1 MSSAGALTVIVA
13 EAKCLVKR
21 RRLPLWER
29 WWRGSTPSTCTRG
42 CTASA
47 SSTRLPGL
55 SRFTTMKK
63 KLWRWY
69 GCYLTPTVQE
79 IKKFA
84 EKQMGTKD
92 VRIDTRL
99 NKAIWAQVNNCIQL
113 CWQLLF
119 MSRNNAFL
127 GCQRCPL
134 PHARPP
140 GEAEERG
147 RGLRAQALHPRHL
160 RQYPQGWL
168 QGPSNGECWDGRV
181 KCVRCLLLS
190 EKVGTANKWKLSI
203 LKRSWEGKFSWA
215 SLALN
220 FSEFGC
226 MHHFGPAQCTCV
238 HWQHFGLSRLFV
250 LLPLLTQCS
259 TITSVGRLVPT

>member
-1 MSSAGALTVIVA
+1 MQQCYLHQSKRKWNTRRRDFLSIIQFIFLLVRVWVWARFDAIIVENDQKWIFLWCWKKLNWSWYPAQVAFQMSAGALTVIVA

-55 SRFTTMKK
+55 SRFTTIKK

-113 CWQLLF
+113 CW
-119 MSRNNAFL
+119 
-127 GCQRCPL
+127 
-134 PHARPP
+134 
-140 GEAEERG
+140 
-147 RGLRAQALHPRHL
+147 
-160 RQYPQGWL
+160 
-168 QGPSNGECWDGRV
+168 
-181 KCVRCLLLS
+181 
-190 EKVGTANKWKLSI
+190 
-203 LKRSWEGKFSWA
+203 
-215 SLALN
+215 
-220 FSEFGC
+220 
-226 MHHFGPAQCTCV
+226 
-238 HWQHFGLSRLFV
+238 
-250 LLPLLTQCS
+250 
-259 TITSVGRLVPT
+259 